1 MAGRAT
7 DLGWRDKAAAELLL
21 RHLSQLNPKGPILV
35 MGDPLPEVEKGLR
48 VHGLEVTAWNRR
60 ALGGGA
66 AAPWPPLGPFATIT
80 IRLPRSKTELAMTLA
95 AAAGSLIPEGLLLIY
110 GAKDEGVGS
119 APGLMGE
126 LFQEVETVGV
136 GGRCRLLRG
145 KRKDSLGDSMPSLE
159 SWREVHPLDYPGL
172 PTEWVSYP
180 GVFAQGKLDSGTR
193 LLLGALPAHEEGARI
208 LDYGCGSGIVG
219 AMALLQAPGATV
231 HFLDVDSVALE
242 AARENVPGGIFLLR
256 EGLPVGDEG
265 VYDVILT
272 NPPFHRGKA
281 EDPEMVRELIL
292 KTPAFLSGK
301 GRLILVAQKRLSLED
316 AFRRAYREVSLR
328 AEDSGF
334 RVWEGKNPSRGHS

>member
-35 MGDPLPEVEKGLR
+35 MGDPLLEVANGLR
-48 VHGLEVTAWNRR
+48 ARGLEVTAWNRR
-60 ALGGGA
+60 AVGGGA
-66 AAPWPPLGPFATIT
+66 AAPWPPLGPFATIA
-80 IRLPRSKTELAMTLA
+80 IRLPRSKPELAMTLA
-95 AAAGSLIPEGLLLIY
+95 AAAGSSMPGGLLLVY

-119 APGLMGE
+119 APGPMGE
-126 LFQEVETVGV
+126 LFREVGTVAV

-145 KRKDSLGDSMPSLE
+145 KRKESLPDSTPSLE

-172 PTEWVSYP
+172 PTQWVSYP
-180 GVFAQGKLDSGTR
+180 GVFAQGQLDPGTR
-193 LLLGALPAHEEGARI
+193 LLLGVLPVHEEGARI
-208 LDYGCGSGIVG
+208 LDSGCGSGIVG
-219 AMALLQAPGATV
+219 ALALLRAPGATV

-242 AARENVPGGIFLLR
+242 AARENVPRGTFLLKD
-256 EGLPVGDEG
+256 GLPVGDEG
-265 VYDVILT
+265 AYDVILT

-281 EDPEMVRELIL
+281 EDPEMVRELIFMTSGL
-292 KTPAFLSGK
+292 LSRK
-301 GRLILVAQKRLSLED
+301 GRLILVAQKRLPLED
-316 AFRRAYREVSLR
+316 AFRWAYREVSLR